1 MADSRV
7 QLQAEDWIRSVW
19 LPGQFNQQF
28 RRERLRLTAGGVFEF
43 DAVSADNAVVASI
56 STSNGITA
64 GGKTPAAKI
73 QKLRADMLFLLM
85 VHAKRRLII
94 LTEKDMFEI
103 CQKEK
108 GNGRVPEEI
117 EFLHAEL
124 PVNLAAALR
133 KARKMASDEV
143 SPGRNKGTH

>member
-1 MADSRV
+1 
-7 QLQAEDWIRSVW
+7 
-19 LPGQFNQQF
+19 
-28 RRERLRLTAGGVFEF
+28 
-43 DAVSADNAVVASI
+43 VASI

-133 KARKMASDEV
+133 KARKKASDEV